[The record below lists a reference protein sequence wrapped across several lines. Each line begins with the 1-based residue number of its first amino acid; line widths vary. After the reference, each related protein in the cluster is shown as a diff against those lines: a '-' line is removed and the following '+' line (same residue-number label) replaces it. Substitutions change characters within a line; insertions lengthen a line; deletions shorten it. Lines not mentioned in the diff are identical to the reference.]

1 MYKKKIS
8 PQEALQDIL
17 LRMKYD
23 SSKTLNENKLVFEQW
38 DRNSEE
44 FKIARSFWGSVSGM
58 QTDEPGLEKAV
69 ASIKSADQFNKVN
82 QQIAKF
88 NGDQDFVEWIND
100 DLERDD
106 AKTVKFVIDHL
117 KKIGVNATAE
127 FNAGGKFIEG
137 SFKIT
142 TTPIINQQ
150 NSKKQDGTKQPE
162 KKDGS
167 KTNNKK
173 TVQQKR
179 SIPPELKN
187 IENGVKK
194 FQDWL
199 DLNAS
204 DEKLGAGKG
213 WATGF
218 RNGTLKKQGGYGTY
232 GPRTQKMWLTKGVA
246 DEFLKFITKGSVTS
260 KETPVVVTKQDS
272 VVGGKEN
279 TVVGGK
285 ENTVVGG
292 KQNQNVVNTDNKPKS
307 PQEIEDTY

>member
-162 KKDGS
+162 KQDGTKQPEKKDGS

-187 IENGVKK
+187 IENGVRK

-199 DLNAS
+199 DQNHKNWAR
-204 DEKLGAGKG
+204 DYKDGIINQGK
-213 WATGF
+213 
-218 RNGTLKKQGGYGTY
+218 NGGGYGTY

-260 KETPVVVTKQDS
+260 KETPNVVTKQDS
-272 VVGGKEN
+272 
-279 TVVGGK
+279 VVGGK